1 MRTHGARL
9 GRTVMRL
16 GLSLCGALSLAMGT
30 ALGLGAQSVVVDQGT
45 FSLSMGGEV
54 IGSEE
59 FSIRRAGFGR
69 SAAYIASGTVALSLD
84 GESQELRPLLSAHA
98 PEGAADGYQLKV
110 SGIDASEAV
119 LNLVGPRFVASFRSA
134 AGEEEREFSAST
146 HTRIVERLVAHHY
159 YFLGNVSEGARVP
172 VIEPHSRL
180 VMDLVAGAWVD
191 EELRLGPNR
200 VDARKVVFRDGEQER
215 IVWFDRQGR
224 VLRVEIPTLQYVA
237 ERQDLVG

>member
-1 MRTHGARL
+1 MRTHDARL

-16 GLSLCGALSLAMGT
+16 GVSLCASLLLAMGT

-45 FSLSMGGEV
+45 FSVSIGGEV

-69 SAAYIASGTVALSLD
+69 GAAYIASGAVALSRD

-110 SGIDASEAV
+110 SGIDASEVV
-119 LNLVGPRFVASFRSA
+119 LNLVGPRFVSNFRSA

-172 VIEPHSRL
+172 VIEPRSRL

-224 VLRVEIPTLQYVA
+224 VLRVEIPALQYVA